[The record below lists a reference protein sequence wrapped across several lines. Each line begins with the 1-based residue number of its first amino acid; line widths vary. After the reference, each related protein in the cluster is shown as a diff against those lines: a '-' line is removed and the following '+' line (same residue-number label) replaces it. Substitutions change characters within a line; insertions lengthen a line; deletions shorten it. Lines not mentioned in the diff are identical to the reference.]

1 MNLNMRAAA
10 VLVWL
15 PDGENPAFETFVPES
30 VQPPP
35 SLNPEAWWCLED
47 AIVYAHE
54 IDKRDH
60 GKVPWIKVGDTVLGP
75 DQISRAYSILRA
87 GTRF

>member
-10 VLVWL
+10 MLVWL
-15 PDGENPAFETFVPES
+15 PDGENPAFESFVPES

-47 AIVYAHE
+47 AIVYAH
-54 IDKRDH
+54 
-60 GKVPWIKVGDTVLGP
+60 
-75 DQISRAYSILRA
+75 A
-87 GTRF
+87 GQFSGSLYRTAIYE